1 MSEWDNF
8 NSVFWL
14 SLSVGIFGCSGV
26 VLRYCIKSKCSDCS
40 LCFGLI
46 EIKRDTAAELQ
57 ESEFEIEHG
66 IRPEQLQQTPRS
78 NISIN

>member
-14 SLSVGIFGCSGV
+14 SLSAGVFGFFAIALKSC
-26 VLRYCIKSKCSDCS
+26 LKSKCSDTD
-40 LCFGLI
+40 LCFGMI
-46 EIKRDTAAELQ
+46 KIKRDTASELE

-66 IRPEQLQQTPRS
+66 IGPQPPTPTNR
-78 NISIN
+78 